1 MNALTHSMPTPVEPQ
16 LIEGLISE
24 LAGHDTGLT
33 GQHPRERVRLVL
45 KRLVAELGFEDATLQ
60 ALEIDRAGTTALP
73 AITTAHSL
81 PGAVL
86 DLPAFPWLQQSVMR
100 GDPLILS
107 TGETYPSDVPAAD
120 LEPLWS
126 AGIRTIVSAPWRR
139 PGGESAGAA
148 VLTLSHQPALP
159 TFPRLVALA
168 EAGGRLMVSDLPGGQ
183 SSSIASFGRSGAN
196 PSSAAVARNT
206 SERTRSHTPAGN
218 EIVGESDAWKYVMFR
233 VDQVASTQATV
244 LLLGETGTG
253 KEIVAREIH
262 QRGARRHARFIA
274 INCAALPAPLIES
287 ELFGHERG
295 AYTGAYASQAGR
307 FELANRGTLFLDE
320 AADLP
325 LELQP
330 KLLRVLQEGQLDRL
344 GGARTV
350 TVDVRI
356 IAATNRDLA
365 SEVKDGRFRRDLYYR
380 LNVFPITLPALR
392 DRRDDIPHLVR
403 HLVARFA
410 QRFGRP
416 APEVP
421 PAAMKRLMAYAWP
434 GNIRELENVIQRAII
449 LSADAVLSLG
459 EFNALGSP
467 ESGPPSLSASMTLEA
482 VEREHILKVLSTT
495 SWRIEGSRGAA
506 RVLGLQPS
514 TLRSRLQKLGIR
526 RGH

>member
-24 LAGHDTGLT
+24 LAVQDAGLT

-107 TGETYPSDVPAAD
+107 TGDSYPSDVPAAD
-120 LEPLWS
+120 LEPLRS

-139 PGGESAGAA
+139 PGGEAAAAA
-148 VLTLSHQPALP
+148 VLTLSHQPELLAC
-159 TFPRLVALA
+159 PRLVALA
-168 EAGGRLMVSDLPGGQ
+168 EAGGRLMVNDLPSGQ
-183 SSSIASFGRSGAN
+183 SSATASFGRSGAN
-196 PSSAAVARNT
+196 SPAAAVRNIPD
-206 SERTRSHTPAGN
+206 RTRSLTPGN

-274 INCAALPAPLIES
+274 VNCAALPAPLIES

-365 SEVKDGRFRRDLYYR
+365 TEVKDGRFRRDLYYR

-421 PAAMKRLMAYAWP
+421 SGAMKRLMAYSWP

-449 LSADAVLSLG
+449 LSADGVLSLG

-467 ESGPPSLSASMTLEA
+467 ESGPSLSASMTLEA
-482 VEREHILKVLSTT
+482 VEREHILRVLSTT
-495 SWRIEGSRGAA
+495 SWRIEGNRGAA